1 MKDLN
6 SREKELPTILRK
18 LTNIVDAPLSE
29 IYDFVIKE
37 LLSITNSEH
46 AFFGHINGDKI
57 RVLGKDVDIVGIWA
71 DTIRK
76 RKAIIINNYRNYKGG
91 LPSESPIKRL
101 LSIPIFAGKKL
112 IAVVVLTNKAEKY
125 SKEDVEWAKIFLTVA
140 QTIIERKKME
150 EALKESEEKY
160 RLLAENITD
169 GLFLAKN
176 YKPAYVNSAFLKI
189 LGAKSFDEIREE
201 NLLKFLYPGDRK
213 KIKKDIRLALEDKL
227 SIKNYELKLK
237 RIDGKDAF
245 VELTLKKVVYKGEPL
260 ALGLVKD
267 VTEKKRIEK
276 ALKESEEKYRTIVE
290 NAGEGICVDGEKE
303 EIIFVND
310 AFANFLGYKKEELIG
325 KSVYDIVY
333 PEDIQKLREE
343 SSKRR
348 KGVKSKYTLRL
359 LAKDGSVRTFLI
371 SAIPIYKN
379 GKFIGSLS
387 INLDITKIR
396 IMEEKFRGVFEG
408 AMDAIF
414 IEDLNGNIFD
424 VNEAACKLLGYTK
437 EELVGMNIANLVPEE
452 TKEKLPEIINEHLKK
467 GGIRMEAITLHKN
480 GSLIPVEVS
489 TTVVDIAGERMVV
502 AIVRDITER
511 KKMEEKLEK
520 EKKQLISIFEGI
532 DEPIYVVD
540 PNTYEILFANKTLK
554 KWFGED
560 IIGKKCYKV
569 FQNLDGPCNFCT
581 NDKIFGKN
589 FGKTHVWEFQ
599 NKRNNRWY
607 RCIDRAIIWPDGRKV
622 RMEIAIDIT
631 DRVKAEEKVRDAFE
645 KEREFKL
652 RTAHYFFN
660 PIAIAKGYLSLAL
673 EEKDDAKIK
682 KAVEAI
688 ERVERVV
695 KNITQKGEI
704 VE

>member
-237 RIDGKDAF
+237 RIDGKD
-245 VELTLKKVVYKGEPL
+245 
-260 ALGLVKD
+260 
-267 VTEKKRIEK
+267 
-276 ALKESEEKYRTIVE
+276 
-290 NAGEGICVDGEKE
+290 
-303 EIIFVND
+303 
-310 AFANFLGYKKEELIG
+310 
-325 KSVYDIVY
+325 
-333 PEDIQKLREE
+333 IQ
-343 SSKRR
+343 
-348 KGVKSKYTLRL
+348 
-359 LAKDGSVRTFLI
+359 D
-371 SAIPIYKN
+371 
-379 GKFIGSLS
+379 
-387 INLDITKIR
+387 
-396 IMEEKFRGVFEG
+396 
-408 AMDAIF
+408 
-414 IEDLNGNIFD
+414 
-424 VNEAACKLLGYTK
+424 
-437 EELVGMNIANLVPEE
+437 
-452 TKEKLPEIINEHLKK
+452 
-467 GGIRMEAITLHKN
+467 
-480 GSLIPVEVS
+480 
-489 TTVVDIAGERMVV
+489 
-502 AIVRDITER
+502 
-511 KKMEEKLEK
+511 
-520 EKKQLISIFEGI
+520 
-532 DEPIYVVD
+532 
-540 PNTYEILFANKTLK
+540 
-554 KWFGED
+554 
-560 IIGKKCYKV
+560 
-569 FQNLDGPCNFCT
+569 
-581 NDKIFGKN
+581 
-589 FGKTHVWEFQ
+589 
-599 NKRNNRWY
+599 
-607 RCIDRAIIWPDGRKV
+607 
-622 RMEIAIDIT
+622 
-631 DRVKAEEKVRDAFE
+631 
-645 KEREFKL
+645 
-652 RTAHYFFN
+652 
-660 PIAIAKGYLSLAL
+660 
-673 EEKDDAKIK
+673 
-682 KAVEAI
+682 
-688 ERVERVV
+688 
-695 KNITQKGEI
+695 
-704 VE
+704 

>member
-125 SKEDVEWAKIFLTVA
+125 SEEDVEWAKIFLTVA

-569 FQNLDGPCNFCT
+569 FQNLDEPCNFCT

>member
-569 FQNLDGPCNFCT
+569 FQNLDEPCNFCT